1 MTIQE
6 WLVDYLR
13 TAGAVAGTVHQ
24 LEGDVLRLCAASNIP
39 EPVQA
44 VVRWVPRGKGMAGQA
59 LESGEPVQT
68 CNLKDDSS
76 GQVRPGARA
85 VNAGAA
91 IAIPVRDSQGAITA
105 VVGVAFA
112 EQREIPQAEVSRL
125 SNETATLISLLLP
138 YARYVDSQ

>member
-1 MTIQE
+1 MTIQQ

-13 TAGAVAGTVHQ
+13 TAGAVAGTVH
-24 LEGDVLRLCAASNIP
+24 LRESDGLRLCAASNIP

-44 VVRWVPRGKGMAGQA
+44 LVSWVPRGKGMAGLA
-59 LESGEPVQT
+59 LASGEPVQT

-76 GQVRPGARA
+76 GQVRPGAKA

-91 IAIPVRDSQGAITA
+91 IAMPVRDSQGAIAA

-112 EQREIPQAEVSRL
+112 EKREIPQAEVSRL
-125 SNETATLISLLLP
+125 SNEAATLIPLL
-138 YARYVDSQ
+138 VCS

>member
-6 WLVDYLR
+6 WLVDYLH
-13 TAGAVAGTVHQ
+13 TAGAAAGTVHQ
-24 LEGDVLRLCAASNIP
+24 REGDGLRLCATSNVP

-44 VVRWVPRGKGMAGQA
+44 VVRWVPRGKGMAGLA

-76 GQVRPGARA
+76 GQVRPGAKA

-91 IAIPVRDSQGAITA
+91 IALPVRDNQGAIAA

-112 EQREIPQAEVSRL
+112 EEREMLQAEVSRL
-125 SNETATLISLLLP
+125 SNEAATLIPLLLP
-138 YARYVDSQ
+138 

>member
-24 LEGDVLRLCAASNIP
+24 REGEGLRLCAASNIP

-44 VVRWVPRGKGMAGQA
+44 VVRRVPRGKGMAGMA

-76 GQVRPGARA
+76 GQVRPGAKA

-91 IAIPVRDSQGAITA
+91 IAMPVRDSHGAIVA
-105 VVGVAFA
+105 VVGVAFV
-112 EQREIPQAEVSRL
+112 EEREISQAEVSRL
-125 SNETATLISLLLP
+125 SNEAATAIPLLVL
-138 YARYVDSQ
+138 